1 MHRIV
6 VSAVCGMA
14 NVVVRALYVRP
25 AIEMARARSLEAEPG
40 RVPGSEVEEE
50 EEEGELLP

>member
-25 AIEMARARSLEAEPG
+25 SIEMARARSLEAEPG